1 MNIMKNMFCLSKK
14 GKRYLAIYL
23 SWVVLNFVLLCFG
36 NIDEFG
42 TSFWPF
48 NGDKIN
54 HSWGY
59 GRGYDW
65 FEFFVYTVGPIVI
78 GIIIKLFKDSR
89 NDD

>member
-1 MNIMKNMFCLSKK
+1 MKNMFCLSKK

-36 NIDEFG
+36 DIDRFG

-48 NGDKIN
+48 NGKKIYGG
-54 HSWGY
+54 WYDYGY
-59 GRGYDW
+59 GYDW

>member
-1 MNIMKNMFCLSKK
+1 MKNMFCLSKK

-48 NGDKIN
+48 NGDEIN
-54 HSWGY
+54 DSWGY
-59 GRGYDW
+59 GDGYDW
-65 FEFFVYTVGPIVI
+65 FEFFVYTIGPIVI
-78 GIIIKLFKDSR
+78 GIIIKLFKDSKN
-89 NDD
+89 ND

>member
-1 MNIMKNMFCLSKK
+1 MKNMFCLSKK

-48 NGDKIN
+48 NGDKIDR
-54 HSWGY
+54 WGY
-59 GRGYDW
+59 GDGYDW
-65 FEFFVYTVGPIVI
+65 FEFFVYTIGPIVI
-78 GIIIKLFKDSR
+78 GIIIKLFKDSKN
-89 NDD
+89 ND

>member
-1 MNIMKNMFCLSKK
+1 MKNMFCLSKK

-48 NGDKIN
+48 NGHKIY
-54 HSWGY
+54 SY
-59 GRGYDW
+59 RCGYDW

-89 NDD
+89 NND

>member
-1 MNIMKNMFCLSKK
+1 MKNMSCLSKK

-54 HSWGY
+54 YSWGY
-59 GRGYDW
+59 GDGYDW